1 MKIHIKHAFC
11 SSSESYDSSCDIQR
25 IVAEHLAGL
34 LPEGAQERILEIGTG
49 TGIFTKLLNE
59 KCGGAVCVDIADALL
74 AKAKKQYPDNHFVCG
89 DGECL
94 PICGGFSLITGSS
107 ALQWFQRPERSIPEM
122 LKHLT
127 PGGKFAFSVFVE
139 GTFVEMSILNQMTG
153 FGSVYALPKEDWFA
167 QIFED
172 CGLTVEKE
180 VREYVLHFD
189 SVSEFLRKQKGT
201 GATFSG
207 RDTVTSK
214 ASYKKF
220 LELYPELFGEDGK
233 VPVTYRI
240 LYISGQ
246 KERGA

>member
-25 IVAEHLAGL
+25 IVAEHLAEL
-34 LPEGAQERILEIGTG
+34 LPEGMQDRILEIGTG
-49 TGIFTKLLNE
+49 TGIFTKLLNG
-59 KCGGAVCVDIADALL
+59 KCGAAFCVDIADALL
-74 AKAKKQYPDNHFVCG
+74 ARAKKHFPGNHFICG

-94 PICGGFSLITGSS
+94 PVGGEFSLITGSS
-107 ALQWFQRPERSIPEM
+107 ALQWFQNPEKSIPVM
-122 LKHLT
+122 LKHLKH
-127 PGGKFAFSVFVE
+127 GGKFAFSVFVE

-153 FGSVYALPKEDWFA
+153 FGSVYTLPKEDEFA
-167 QIFED
+167 KIFED
-172 CGLTVEKE
+172 CGMSVNKE

-189 SVSEFLRKQKGT
+189 SVSEFLKKQKGT

-207 RDTVTSK
+207 RDSLTSK

-220 LELYPELFGEDGK
+220 LELYPELFGENGK

-246 KERGA
+246 K

>member
-34 LPEGAQERILEIGTG
+34 LPDSTQERVLEIGTG

-74 AKAKKQYPDNHFVCG
+74 ARAARQFPDNLYVCG

-94 PICGGFSLITGSS
+94 PLRGEFSLITGSS
-107 ALQWFQRPERSIPEM
+107 ALQWFQNPEKSIPDM
-122 LKHLT
+122 LKHLKK
-127 PGGKFAFSVFVE
+127 GGKFAFSVFVE

-153 FGSVYALPKEDWFA
+153 FGSVYALPKEDDFA
-167 QIFED
+167 RIFEC
-172 CGLTVEKE
+172 CGVSVNKD
-180 VREYVLHFD
+180 VKEYVLHFD
-189 SVSEFLRKQKGT
+189 SVSEFLKKQKGT

-207 RDTVTSK
+207 RDKVTSK
-214 ASYKKF
+214 ASYRKF
-220 LELYPELFGEDGK
+220 LELYPELFGENGK

-240 LYISGQ
+240 LYITGY
-246 KERGA
+246 K

>member
-11 SSSESYDSSCDIQR
+11 FSSESYDSSCDIQR
-25 IVAEHLAGL
+25 IVAEHLAEL
-34 LPEGAQERILEIGTG
+34 LPEGSQDRILEIGTG

-59 KCGGAVCVDIADALL
+59 KCGGAFCVDIADALL
-74 AKAKKQYPDNHFVCG
+74 AKAKKNFPENHYICG

-94 PICGGFSLITGSS
+94 PVIGEFSLITGSS
-107 ALQWFQRPERSIPEM
+107 ALQWFQSPQKSIPDM
-122 LKHLT
+122 LKCLKN
-127 PGGKFAFSVFVE
+127 GGKFAFSVFVE

-153 FGSVYALPKEDWFA
+153 FGSVYTLPDEDVFA
-167 QIFED
+167 KIFED
-172 CGLTVEKE
+172 CGVSVNKE
-180 VREYVLHFD
+180 VCEYVLHFD
-189 SVSEFLRKQKGT
+189 SVSEFLKKQKGT

-207 RDTVTSK
+207 RDSLTSK

-220 LELYPELFGEDGK
+220 LELYPELFGENEK

-246 KERGA
+246 K